1 MGMQRN
7 IMNIYIDVGSIIG
20 YIHIIYIYGNFVVIF
35 MVHARVYAEKMDLRR
50 TTFDN
55 RHNNWKFRKLEANG
69 KPRLIYTQPLPLGE
83 LGS

>member
-1 MGMQRN
+1 
-7 IMNIYIDVGSIIG
+7 
-20 YIHIIYIYGNFVVIF
+20 